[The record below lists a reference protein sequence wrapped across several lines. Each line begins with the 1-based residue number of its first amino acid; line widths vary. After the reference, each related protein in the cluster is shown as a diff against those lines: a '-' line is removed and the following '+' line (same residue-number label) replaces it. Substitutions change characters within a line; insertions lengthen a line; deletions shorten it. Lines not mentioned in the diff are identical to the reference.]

1 MFTKLSI
8 KEKMTLLT
16 SIILIVLVG
25 AAGFTYYA
33 LNNMQDEFTRLKN
46 SEIAATL
53 TIYDIEKRM
62 NYISRNDRDIM
73 LGGNRVKDLKELQE
87 NIQAITKNF
96 EKLETITANTPDAH
110 LLKNAKT
117 STLEFINN
125 AYAYVSSL
133 TPDAIKNHTSL
144 TYQKYKQKLSP
155 LAIQSRKYF
164 KSFVNKK
171 KTQFQK
177 NIQKMNDSIK
187 YYKLFV
193 LFSSIVII
201 ILLLFI
207 STKISKSIVSSINNF
222 KDLMNEA
229 TNGNFSHKERIETDN
244 KTELGQMG
252 ISLKLLISRVEM
264 MIQGIN
270 TTISNA
276 SQGNFSTQLECNT
289 FVGEFSLA
297 IQNIKKAVA
306 IMEIEHKK
314 AQRDAFNAALSVR
327 SVNVSESLTVIQ
339 SDLKTNI
346 DYTKDITQSTR
357 EAAQL
362 ATESR
367 TNIHTVVNELHTL
380 NEQVTMNNGSIDELA
395 SQAEDITSIINL
407 ITDIAEQTNLLALNA
422 AIEAARAGE
431 HGRGFAVVADEVRKL
446 AERTHKATNEISLSI
461 KSVQQ
466 GMSEIQES
474 SEKIK
479 ITVDDATQTIEGFED
494 ILIQLSDNSNTI
506 VKQSYHMENGIF
518 VVLAKIDHIL
528 YKSRAYNSLITL
540 KQVLKAVDSHSCNL
554 GKWYDSE
561 GKERFSATQSYPL
574 IATPHNVV
582 HTNANNNLKFLESK
596 EPEKTTLEHKDEIL
610 SSFDT
615 MEKASDELF
624 VLLDKMLQESDV

>member
-1 MFTKLSI
+1 
-8 KEKMTLLT
+8 MTLLT
-16 SIILIVLVG
+16 GIILIVLVG

-33 LNNMQDEFTRLKN
+33 LSNMQDEFTRLKN
-46 SEIAATL
+46 SEITATL

-62 NYISRNDRDIM
+62 NYISRNDRDVM

-133 TPDAIKNHTSL
+133 TPDQIKNHTYL
-144 TYQKYKQKLSP
+144 IYQKYKQRLSP

-171 KTQFQK
+171 KTQFQE

-229 TNGNFSHKERIETDN
+229 TNGNFSHKERIETDK

-276 SQGNFSTQLECNT
+276 SQGNFSTQLACDT
-289 FVGEFSLA
+289 FVGEFSIA

-346 DYTKDITQSTR
+346 DYTKDITQATR

-367 TNIHTVVNELHTL
+367 TNIHTVVDELHTL

-446 AERTHKATNEISLSI
+446 AERTHKATNEIALSI

-561 GKERFSATQSYPL
+561 GKERFSTTQSYPL

-582 HTNANNNLKFLESK
+582 HTNANNNLKFLTSET
-596 EPEKTTLEHKDEIL
+596 PEKTTLEHKDEIL
-610 SSFDT
+610 SNFDT